1 LYMFSNLSHAVH
13 HPGINTPL
21 SSGFDSGVVSS
32 CTARVRC
39 HGVCFLQA
47 KIYRLSKAAHTR
59 GVIEGNGERGNERAH
74 ALRVLNRGSP
84 KRLRD
89 RPLQSPEVFGRF
101 PVTYSAS
108 PCPPRNPPNPQR
120 PFCIVRAQR
129 QYRWSTT
136 IDLFQGGTFDD
147 RSKRRAAESCGRGE
161 RTSALLHYCPRRFN
175 TAVRGR
181 GFVGDL
187 RHLAH

>member
-1 LYMFSNLSHAVH
+1 MIVH
-13 HPGINTPL
+13 VLEFVTRSSPPRNQYPL

-84 KRLRD
+84 KSLRD
-89 RPLQSPEVFGRF
+89 RPLQSPEGFGRF
-101 PVTYSAS
+101 PSNLFGLAM
-108 PCPPRNPPNPQR
+108 PPRAIPPIHSGHLHR
-120 PFCIVRAQR
+120 PR
-129 QYRWSTT
+129 TT
-136 IDLFQGGTFDD
+136 AAATAISLVDNEKSKKGHVDASCSC
-147 RSKRRAAESCGRGE
+147 SKRPA
-161 RTSALLHYCPRRFN
+161 RR
-175 TAVRGR
+175 VV
-181 GFVGDL
+181 VGQM
-187 RHLAH
+187 AKAI